1 MTSAYDELVAL
12 CEVSLE
18 LVRDE
23 QYEAL
28 APVHEACRA
37 VVEKLPPTPPPSA
50 APALKRVAALDAE
63 KHRLLE
69 QQVRLVRD
77 VLVRIRE
84 GRDAL
89 DGYAR
94 HDAPARVDTTG

>member
-1 MTSAYDELVAL
+1 MSSAYEELAAL

-23 QYEAL
+23 QYGAL

-37 VVEKLPPTPPPSA
+37 VVEKLPSAPPPSA

-69 QQVRLVRD
+69 QRLGLAREA
-77 VLVRIRE
+77 LLRIHE
-84 GRDAL
+84 GRNAL
-89 DGYAR
+89 GGYAQQ
-94 HDAPARVDTTG
+94 AASVRVDRTG